1 MLLSGD
7 IEPGD
12 RVTVDVTEGDLQ
24 FEVERGGAREEVSD
38 WSDEAEEAKTPKS
51 TAAR

>member
-12 RVTVDVTEGDLQ
+12 RVTVGETKGDLH
-24 FEVERGGAREEVSD
+24 FDVERDGAREEVSD
-38 WSDEAEEAKTPKS
+38 WSEEAEEAKTPKS